1 MSFAQSSLTQNYEQH
16 YRLGKEAITTKNW
29 PRYQDAVSALTP
41 SPLQPYLQFIFF
53 RQEWP
58 NLELKETLDFLMEH
72 QTKDF
77 FFELAL
83 PFFRRQLD
91 SNNYQIFQDYKSLL
105 QNHLTLQ
112 CIAIRAD
119 LSSNLALNP
128 PTTLKATLEPIKEKW
143 LTQISL
149 PQDCHP
155 LEEILIETE
164 LTQEELIQKIEERF
178 RQNYLT
184 QGEKLLSS
192 LPTNKRNYY
201 QHFLSLLRNP
211 TSLTRQT
218 NFYPNSSPLYREVLT
233 RWSAQ
238 NSVASEEGLQLLH
251 SQNLLT
257 ESDYRWLRNRI
268 TTFKAGRVDVPNR
281 LSLFQTIPSHE
292 GSDTL
297 WQWGVRLALQEGE
310 LSLAKTYLNYL
321 SQAAKEEDIWRFWQ
335 GYLLELDGDL
345 TGAKAIYETLADRF
359 SFYGFLAAD
368 KLGQP
373 YHSLKELTR
382 QTMAEE
388 GEGDLLTEDFYL
400 ALSLSRVGEDTF
412 ARRLWV
418 AALNRS
424 NPATKHKASLLAHQ
438 EKNINLS
445 LIAALQA
452 RAQGALS
459 LRYPM
464 PYLSTIE
471 ANLDEGSPFTP
482 ELILGL
488 IRQESHFHIQAKSA
502 ANAYGLMQLLI
513 PTAESVSQALG
524 EGKRDSLYLPEAN
537 LRYGIHYL
545 KQLETKVG
553 SCLPHIL
560 ASYNAG
566 PHKVR
571 EWQKMGITDI
581 LLWIESIPYHETRNY
596 VKSVLG
602 NTVIYHAL
610 NKNPKT
616 LSSYL
621 ECF

>member
-1 MSFAQSSLTQNYEQH
+1 M
-16 YRLGKEAITTKNW
+16 
-29 PRYQDAVSALTP
+29 SALAS
-41 SPLQPYLQFIFF
+41 SPLQPYLEFIFF

-58 NLELKETLDFLMEH
+58 NREPKEILEFLTKY
-72 QTKDF
+72 QTKEF

-83 PFFRRQLD
+83 PFFRRQLELGH
-91 SNNYQIFQDYKSLL
+91 YQILQDHKSLL
-105 QNHLTLQ
+105 QNHPALR
-112 CIAIRAD
+112 CIAIHTD
-119 LSSNLALNP
+119 LPPNNLVLNQ
-128 PTTLKATLEPIKEKW
+128 PTTLKAILKPIKEQW
-143 LTQISL
+143 LTQVSL
-149 PQDCHP
+149 PQDCHL
-155 LEEILIETE
+155 LEDILIETV

-178 RQNYLT
+178 KQNYLT

-192 LPTNKRNYY
+192 LPINKRNYY
-201 QHFLSLLRNP
+201 QYFLSLLRNP
-211 TSLTRQT
+211 ASLTQQT
-218 NFYPNSSPLYREVLT
+218 NFYPKSSTLYREVLT

-238 NSVASEEGLQLLH
+238 NSVASEKGLQLLH
-251 SQNLLT
+251 GQNLLT

-268 TTFKAGRVDVPNR
+268 TTFKAGRTDVPNR
-281 LSLFQTIPSHE
+281 LSLFQAIPPHE

-310 LSLAKTYLNYL
+310 FSLAKTYLNYL
-321 SQAAKEEDIWRFWQ
+321 SQTAKEEEIWRFWQ

-345 TGAKAIYETLADRF
+345 AGAKAIYKTLAGNF

-368 KLGQP
+368 KLGKP
-373 YHSLKELTR
+373 YNSLQKLTR
-382 QTMAEE
+382 ETMAKNE
-388 GEGDLLTEDFYL
+388 GKPLAEDFYL

-418 AALNRS
+418 TALNRS
-424 NPATKHKASLLAHQ
+424 DAATKHEASLLASQ
-438 EKNINLS
+438 ENNINLS

-459 LRYPM
+459 LRYPT
-464 PYLSTIE
+464 PYLSTIK
-471 ANLDEGSPFTP
+471 ANLDENSPFTP

-524 EGKRDSLYLPEAN
+524 EETRDSLYLPEAN

-545 KQLETKVG
+545 KQIEAKVG

-566 PHKVR
+566 PHKVN
-571 EWQKMGITDI
+571 EWQTMGITDI

-602 NTVIYHAL
+602 NTIIYHAL
-610 NKNPKT
+610 NKNPRT

-621 ECF
+621 HCS